1 MKIFDEIPFIEKN
14 QIVIGKIR
22 KSDADGL
29 SVLVNNPNVYRY
41 LPTFLFEKKYTDMD
55 CLTDKI
61 YSECFGNRESVITG
75 IYLKK
80 SCEFCGIAEFYGF
93 NDNMHKISIGY
104 RLREEYWG
112 QGIATEAV
120 ALMIEYLYRTDI
132 EIITASTMIEN
143 KASAEVLRKNGFI
156 MTAHGVPEDWGYES
170 PTLADKWFL

>member
-41 LPTFLFEKKYTDMD
+41 LPTFLFERKYTDMD

-80 SCEFCGIAEFYGF
+80 SCEFCVVYF
-93 NDNMHKISIGY
+93 MPQTS
-104 RLREEYWG
+104 
-112 QGIATEAV
+112 Q
-120 ALMIEYLYRTDI
+120 
-132 EIITASTMIEN
+132 
-143 KASAEVLRKNGFI
+143 
-156 MTAHGVPEDWGYES
+156 PS
-170 PTLADKWFL
+170 PQRSSSG